1 MRKCRKSEPVPNPQR
16 KIKMQTRKNEA
27 ESADFRFGF
36 GVGVKIFFAVLCL
49 FGKGS
54 HFIDKLVEKL
64 KRIVHGLCRG
74 HINARNLQDGD
85 GSMLLPALRNLM

>member
-1 MRKCRKSEPVPNPQR
+1 MKPNR
-16 KIKMQTRKNEA
+16 LISV
-27 ESADFRFGF
+27 SAS
-36 GVGVKIFFAVLCL
+36 VCVLKFFAVLCL

-64 KRIVHGLCRG
+64 KRIVHGCAVVISTPAIFRTEM
-74 HINARNLQDGD
+74 

>member
-1 MRKCRKSEPVPNPQR
+1 MPNPQR

-64 KRIVHGLCRG
+64 KRIVHGCAVVISTPAIFRTEM
-74 HINARNLQDGD
+74 